1 MLKKTY
7 RKSIARTVR
16 SSLSRF
22 LAIFA
27 IVALGVGFLSGL
39 LASPVDMRHSADD
52 YYDTNRM
59 FDVHVVSTLG
69 LTGDDLAAIGAL
81 PGIESAQP
89 ARDTDLMLSS
99 ETGDTYTT
107 RMHTLTGGA
116 AGSEGINDL
125 TLVEGRLPTKAGECV
140 VVQTKSLLADSVSIG
155 DALTVTPDNDKTVK
169 DHAPTA
175 FTVVGIVKTPVYLS
189 MEKEHTTVGS
199 GTVGLIAYTPLDSF
213 SYDYYTGIYLTATG
227 ARALDSFSTS
237 YKNVVGKVTTE
248 LDAIRPAREDARSQ
262 QVIRD
267 ANKELADAEA
277 KYNDAKAE
285 ADTKLADAAQ
295 KLQDGKTELRKGEQK
310 LADAKAQIDSGQQQ
324 LDDQKNQFYATVP
337 AQQKQIRDGY
347 TALNTYDAQLADGEA
362 QLAAGRQGYDSQN
375 ANVTGL
381 EQGKAAAA
389 QLAAAFGSPL
399 PDTSDATVLA
409 ALPGLL
415 ANPAL
420 PAENAAQLSALQGG
434 LGALAAAGTTTE
446 ASRAALTA
454 AKAQLDATAAQLAAQ
469 KQTLAQQRAALDAGA
484 AKLDAGIHTATTA
497 FADADA
503 KLADARTQYDD
514 GVKDLT
520 KARKELADGQK
531 KYDDAKA
538 EADTKLADGAEKI
551 ADAKS
556 AVRDIAQAEWYV
568 WDRSDNTSYS
578 SYDSNA
584 EKIGNIAKVF
594 PVFFFLVAA
603 LVALTTMTRMVEE
616 ERLQIGTLKALG
628 YTPGQI
634 AAKYILYAVL
644 ASLLGSL
651 AGMLVGMKLFPSI
664 IIGAYNIMYDVPRT
678 LTPFNT
684 QYGFIA
690 SGAAI
695 GVVLIATLNACWAE
709 LREVPAR
716 LLLPKTPK
724 AGKRILLEYITP
736 VWRRMKFTQKVTARN
751 LFRYK
756 KRFFMTVFGI
766 AGCTAL
772 LVTGFGLR
780 DSISDIVSKQFNDLQ
795 SYQLIVAL
803 KDAGAL
809 AGRDLNEILSDKT
822 RIEDSTPVMQNEGKV
837 VPSGNDPADSISLE
851 VPQDIEHFKEYFEF
865 RHRTAPN
872 TPVVFGENSVLVS
885 EKLAE
890 RQHWSVGDTITV
902 QNKDGKEA
910 SLVISDIFEN
920 YVGHYIYLSQS
931 TYSAA
936 FGGDAAPNLLL
947 CKLPGGAAAG
957 DASLPGDL
965 LKCRDVAGTQFT
977 TELSSSFERSMTSV
991 NFIVFVLILSAAALA
1006 FVVLYNLTN
1015 INITEREKELA
1026 TIKVLGFYNKEVSSY
1041 VYRETGVLAII
1052 GTLCGLG
1059 FGVFLHRFV
1068 VLTAEIDLVM
1078 FGRSI
1083 YAPSYLWSALL
1094 TMVFTVL
1101 VSLVMQRK
1109 LRGISM
1115 VESLKAPE

>member
-7 RKSIARTVR
+7 RKSIARTIR

-39 LASPVDMRHSADD
+39 LASPVDMRYSADD
-52 YYDTNRM
+52 YYDANHMHDLR
-59 FDVHVVSTLG
+59 VVSTLG
-69 LTGDDLAAIGAL
+69 LTNDDLTAIRAL
-81 PGIESAQP
+81 PGIEQVQP
-89 ARDTDLMLSS
+89 ARDTDLMLFSKA
-99 ETGDTYTT
+99 GDTYTT

-116 AGSEGINDL
+116 AGSDGVNDL
-125 TLVEGRLPTKAGECV
+125 TLIDGRLPAAAGECV
-140 VVQTKSLLADSVSIG
+140 IVLTKSLLDEGISIG
-155 DALTVTPDNDKTVK
+155 DTLTVTSDNDETVL
-169 DHAPTA
+169 DHAPGE
-175 FTVVGIVKTPVYLS
+175 FTVVGFVKTPVYMS
-189 MEKEHTTVGS
+189 MELEHTTVGS
-199 GTVGLIAYTPLDSF
+199 GTLGLVAYTTLDSF
-213 SYDYYTGIYLTATG
+213 SYDYYTGLYLTVAG
-227 ARALDSFSTS
+227 ARVLDSFSPS
-237 YKNVVGKVTTE
+237 YDKLVGGVSDE
-248 LDAIRPAREDARSQ
+248 LDAIRPAREKARYQ
-262 QVIRD
+262 QVITD
-267 ANKELADAEA
+267 ANQKLADAEA
-277 KYNDAKAE
+277 EYNDAKAE

-295 KLQDGKTELRKGEQK
+295 KLQDGKAELQSGEQK

-324 LDDQKNQFYATVP
+324 LDDQKDQFYAAIP
-337 AQQKQIRDGY
+337 AQQKQIQDGY
-347 TALNTYDAQLADGEA
+347 TALDGYDAQLAAGEA
-362 QLAAGRQGYDSQN
+362 QLAAGMQDYEAQN
-375 ANVTGL
+375 ANITGL
-381 EQGKAAAA
+381 EQGKAATA

-420 PAENAAQLSALQGG
+420 PAENAAQLAALQSG
-434 LGALAAAGTTTE
+434 LSALAAAGTTTE
-446 ASRAALTA
+446 ASRAALTT
-454 AKAQLDATAAQLAAQ
+454 AKAQLDTTAAQLSEQ
-469 KQTLAQQRAALDAGA
+469 KQALAQQRAALDAGA
-484 AKLDAGIHTATTA
+484 AKLDAGIRTATAA

-503 KLADARTQYDD
+503 KLLDARAQYDQ
-514 GVKDLT
+514 GVKDLAQ
-520 KARKELADGQK
+520 ARKELADGQK
-531 KYDDAKA
+531 EYDDAKA
-538 EADTKLADGAEKI
+538 EADTKLADGAEQL

-556 AVRDIAQAEWYV
+556 AVRDIEQAEWYV

-584 EKIGNIAKVF
+584 EKVGNIAKVF

-634 AAKYILYAVL
+634 AAKYIFYAVL

-664 IIGAYNIMYDVPRT
+664 VINAYNIMYDVPRI

-684 QYGFIA
+684 QYGFLA
-690 SGAAI
+690 AGAAI
-695 GVVLIATLNACWAE
+695 GVVLIATLNACWSE

-716 LLLPKTPK
+716 LLLPKAPK

-736 VWRRMKFTQKVTARN
+736 LWRRMKFTQKVTARN

-803 KDAGAL
+803 KDADAL
-809 AGRDLNEILSDKT
+809 GGSDLDAILSDKT
-822 RIEDSTPVMQNEGKV
+822 RIEDFTPVMQNEGKV
-837 VPSGNDPADSISLE
+837 VPSGNSPNDSIVLE
-851 VPQDIEHFKEYFEF
+851 APQDIEQFKEYFEF
-865 RHRTAPN
+865 RHRTDPSK
-872 TPVVFGENSVLVS
+872 PVIFDENSVLVS

-920 YVGHYIYLSQS
+920 YVGHYIYLSQG
-931 TYSAA
+931 TYAA
-936 FGGDAAPNLLL
+936 SFGEDAAPNLLL
-947 CKLPGGAAAG
+947 CKLPGGQTADDAALA
-957 DASLPGDL
+957 GDL

-977 TELSSSFERSMTSV
+977 TELSASFERSMTSV
-991 NFIVFVLILSAAALA
+991 NFIVVVLILSAAALA

-1041 VYRETGVLAII
+1041 IYRETGILAII
-1052 GTLCGLG
+1052 GTLFGLG
-1059 FGVFLHRFV
+1059 FGVFLHQFV
-1068 VLTAEIDLVM
+1068 VLTAEIDRVM

-1083 YAPSYLWSALL
+1083 YLPSYLWSALL
-1094 TMVFTVL
+1094 TMVFTAL

-1109 LRGISM
+1109 LRHINM

>member
-52 YYDTNRM
+52 YYDANRM
-59 FDVHVVSTLG
+59 YDLRVVSTLG
-69 LTGDDLAAIGAL
+69 LTDDDLTAIRAL
-81 PGIESAQP
+81 PGIESVQP
-89 ARDTDLMLSS
+89 ARDTDLMLLSAA
-99 ETGDTYTT
+99 GDTYTT

-116 AGSEGINDL
+116 AGSDGINDL
-125 TLVEGRLPTKAGECV
+125 TLVDGRLPAAAGECV
-140 VVQTKSLLADSVSIG
+140 VVHTKSLVDDGISVG
-155 DALTVTPDNDKTVK
+155 DTLTVTQDNEKTVL
-169 DHAPTA
+169 DNAPTT
-175 FTVVGIVKTPVYLS
+175 FTIVGIVKTPFYLS

-213 SYDYYTGIYLTATG
+213 SYDYYTGLYLTVAG
-227 ARALDSFSTS
+227 ARALDSFSPA
-237 YKNVVGKVTTE
+237 YDKLVGSVADE
-248 LDAIRPAREDARSQ
+248 LDAIRPAREAARSQ
-262 QVIRD
+262 QVITD
-267 ANKELADAEA
+267 ANQQLADAETE
-277 KYNDAKAE
+277 YNDAKAE
-285 ADTKLADAAQ
+285 ADSKLADAAQ
-295 KLQDGKTELRKGEQK
+295 KLQDGKTELQDGEQK
-310 LADAKAQIDSGQQQ
+310 LADAKAQIDSGQKQ

-337 AQQKQIRDGY
+337 AQQKQIQDGY
-347 TALNTYDAQLADGEA
+347 TALDGYDAQLAAGEA
-362 QLAAGRQGYDSQN
+362 QLAAGQQDYDTQN
-375 ANVTGL
+375 ANITGL

-420 PAENAAQLSALQGG
+420 PAENAAQLSALQSG
-434 LGALAAAGTTTE
+434 LSALAAAGTTTE
-446 ASRAALTA
+446 ASRAALTT

-469 KQTLAQQRAALDAGA
+469 KQALAQQRATLDANA
-484 AKLDAGIHTATTA
+484 AKLDAGIRTATAA

-503 KLADARTQYDD
+503 KLLDARAQYDQ
-514 GVKDLT
+514 GVKDLA
-520 KARKELADGQK
+520 KARQQLADGQQE
-531 KYDDAKA
+531 YDDAKA
-538 EADTKLADGAEKI
+538 EADTKLADGAEQL
-551 ADAKS
+551 ADAKA
-556 AVRDIAQAEWYV
+556 AVRDIEQAEWYV

-634 AAKYILYAVL
+634 AAKYIFYALL
-644 ASLLGSL
+644 ASLLGSV
-651 AGMLVGMKLFPSI
+651 AGMMVGMKLFPSI
-664 IIGAYNIMYDVPRT
+664 IINAYNIMYDIPRI

-690 SGAAI
+690 AGAAI

-716 LLLPKTPK
+716 LLLPKAPK
-724 AGKRILLEYITP
+724 AGKRIFLEYITP
-736 VWRRMKFTQKVTARN
+736 VWRRLKFTQKVTARN

-756 KRFFMTVFGI
+756 KRFFMTVIGI

-803 KDAGAL
+803 KDADAL
-809 AGRDLNEILSDKT
+809 NGRDLGDILSDKT

-837 VPSGNDPADSISLE
+837 VPSGNDPADSVVLE
-851 VPQDIEHFKEYFEF
+851 APQDIEQFKQYFEF
-865 RHRTAPN
+865 RHRTDPD
-872 TPVVFGENSVLVS
+872 TPVTFDENSVLVS

-902 QNKDGKEA
+902 QNKDGKQA

-931 TYSAA
+931 TYAAA
-936 FGGDAAPNLLL
+936 FGEEAAPNLLL
-947 CKLPGGAAAG
+947 CKLPGGSAAG
-957 DASLPGDL
+957 DASLAGDL

-977 TELSSSFERSMTSV
+977 TELSASFERSMTSV
-991 NFIVFVLILSAAALA
+991 NFIVVVLILSAAALA

-1026 TIKVLGFYNKEVSSY
+1026 TIKVLGFYNKEVSAY
-1041 VYRETGVLAII
+1041 IYRETGVLAVI

-1094 TMVFTVL
+1094 TMLFTVL

-1109 LRGISM
+1109 LHRISM